1 MSDYD
6 ESFDED
12 DDDCGIL
19 KQALHVEFPENFN
32 PNKVPQTGEEY
43 LQHVIYERRQC
54 KTWLT
59 ADIDRSKFLNQQT
72 LKLEVGNRIN
82 KGSPLL
88 LPSKKWQTQKID
100 EFTSFQKFICFK
112 IDKESTVSSF
122 NEETFLNKVLLQ
134 DPQFSELAAY
144 TQAAKIRMFQIISKH
159 VNSIPKGESL
169 GKKMGAWIYAILTLL
184 EKPLSPDS
192 CYTLREFAKRCLD
205 LRSNLDEHASEE
217 LYMPL
222 NLFICIIARFYNQ
235 LDLAD
240 PF

>member
-32 PNKVPQTGEEY
+32 PNKVPQT
-43 LQHVIYERRQC
+43 
-54 KTWLT
+54 
-59 ADIDRSKFLNQQT
+59 
-72 LKLEVGNRIN
+72 
-82 KGSPLL
+82 
-88 LPSKKWQTQKID
+88 
-100 EFTSFQKFICFK
+100 
-112 IDKESTVSSF
+112 
-122 NEETFLNKVLLQ
+122 
-134 DPQFSELAAY
+134 
-144 TQAAKIRMFQIISKH
+144 
-159 VNSIPKGESL
+159 
-169 GKKMGAWIYAILTLL
+169 

-192 CYTLREFAKRCLD
+192 CYTLREFAKRCLAV
-205 LRSNLDEHASEE
+205 RANLDEPASEE
-217 LYMPL
+217 LYKPL

>member
-59 ADIDRSKFLNQQT
+59 ADIDRSKFVNQQT
-72 LKLEVGNRIN
+72 LKLEVENPI
-82 KGSPLL
+82 KGASSL

-100 EFTSFQKFICFK
+100 EFTSFQKFIWFK
-112 IDKESTVSSF
+112 IEKESTVSSF
-122 NEETFLNKVLLQ
+122 NEEHFLEKVQ
-134 DPQFSELAAY
+134 SEDPQFSELTAY

-159 VNSIPKGESL
+159 VSSIPKGESI
-169 GKKMGAWIYAILTLL
+169 GKKTGAWIYAILTLL

-192 CYTLREFAKRCLD
+192 CYTLREFAKRCLAV
-205 LRSNLDEHASEE
+205 RANLDEPASEE
-217 LYMPL
+217 LYKPL